1 MWIFLT
7 GGFFMVN
14 NKKDILVIL
23 LGNTI
28 LALAVTL
35 FIVPGQ
41 LITGGTTGIALFLN
55 HCFHLPISIFT
66 FIFNLL
72 MFICGG
78 IILGKKFALTT
89 LLSTFYY
96 PVILGVFEYL
106 FRDVLIIDDILINTL
121 FAGVLVGFSIAIVI
135 KAGAST
141 GGMDIPPL
149 ILQKKYKIPV
159 SVSMYLFDT
168 LIVFLQFSFS
178 DVRQLMYGIVM
189 IAVYSIVIDKI
200 SIIGTQK
207 IEIKIISEYSQK
219 IKQEIIQNID
229 RGVTLLHGQTGYL
242 GIETDVL
249 INVVSTRE
257 LAKVEKLIK
266 HIDPNAFMIISR
278 VNEVH
283 GHGFTLEKDYLS
295 KKNTM

>member
-1 MWIFLT
+1 MS
-7 GGFFMVN
+7 N
-14 NKKDILVIL
+14 NKIDIIIIL
-23 LGNTI
+23 LGNTL
-28 LALAVTL
+28 LALGVVL
-35 FIVPGQ
+35 FIVPGH

-55 HCFHLPISIFT
+55 HYFHLPISVFT
-66 FIFNLL
+66 FIFNFI
-72 MFICGG
+72 MFIYGG
-78 IILGKKFALTT
+78 IVLGKKFALTT

-106 FRDVLIIDDILINTL
+106 FKDIYIIDDIFINTL
-121 FAGVLVGFSIAIVI
+121 FSGVFVGVAIAIVI

-149 ILQKKYKIPV
+149 VLHKKYKIPV
-159 SVSMYLFDT
+159 SISMYIFDT
-168 LIVFLQFSFS
+168 LIVFMQLSFS
-178 DVRQLMYGIVM
+178 NIKQLMYGIVM
-189 IAVYSIVIDKI
+189 IAIYSIVIEKI

-207 IEIKIISEYSQK
+207 IEIKIISEYC
-219 IKQEIIQNID
+219 QEIRQAIISDID
-229 RGVTLLHGQTGYL
+229 RGVTLLHGQTGYF

-257 LAKVEKLIK
+257 LAKVERLIK
-266 HIDPNAFMIISR
+266 SIDPNAFMIISR

-295 KKNTM
+295 K

>member
-1 MWIFLT
+1 M
-7 GGFFMVN
+7 N
-14 NKKDILVIL
+14 DNKKDILIIL
-23 LGNTI
+23 LGNTV

-35 FIVPGQ
+35 FIVPGK

-55 HCFHLPISIFT
+55 HYFHLPISIFT
-66 FIFNLL
+66 FIFNLI

-96 PVILGVFEYL
+96 PLILGVFEYL
-106 FRDVLIIDDILINTL
+106 FKDVLIIDDIFINTL
-121 FAGVLVGFSIAIVI
+121 FAGVLVGFSIAVVI

-149 ILQKKYKIPV
+149 ILQKKRKIPV

-189 IAVYSIVIDKI
+189 IAIYSIVIEKI

-207 IEIKIISEYSQK
+207 IEIKIISEYSQQ
-219 IKQEIIQNID
+219 IKQAIIQDVD
-229 RGVTLLHGQTGYL
+229 RGVTLLHGQTGYF

-266 HIDPNAFMIISR
+266 QIDPNAFMIIAR

-283 GHGFTLEKDYLS
+283 GHGFTLEKDYLT
-295 KKNTM
+295 K

>member
-1 MWIFLT
+1 MS
-7 GGFFMVN
+7 N
-14 NKKDILVIL
+14 NKRDILIIL
-23 LGNTI
+23 LGNII
-28 LALAVTL
+28 LALAVVL
-35 FIVPGQ
+35 FIVPGN

-55 HCFHLPISIFT
+55 HYLHLPISVFT

-96 PVILGVFEYL
+96 PLILGVFEYV
-106 FRDVLIIDDILINTL
+106 FADTYIIDDIFINTL
-121 FAGVLVGFSIAIVI
+121 FAGVLVGCSIAIVI

-149 ILQKKYKIPV
+149 ILHKKYKIPV

-168 LIVFLQFSFS
+168 FIVFMQFSFS
-178 DVRQLMYGIVM
+178 NVKQLMYGIVM
-189 IAVYSIVIDKI
+189 IAIYSIVIEKI

-207 IEIKIISEYSQK
+207 IEIKIISEYCQD
-219 IKQEIIQNID
+219 IRQAIISDID
-229 RGVTLLHGQTGYL
+229 RGVTLLHGQTGYF

-257 LAKVEKLIK
+257 LAKVERLIK
-266 HIDPNAFMIISR
+266 NIDPNAFMIISR

-283 GHGFTLEKDYLS
+283 GHGFTLEKDYLT
-295 KKNTM
+295 K

>member
-1 MWIFLT
+1 MA
-7 GGFFMVN
+7 N
-14 NKKDILVIL
+14 NKKDLIIIL
-23 LGNTI
+23 LGNTL
-28 LALAVTL
+28 LALAVVL
-35 FIVPGQ
+35 FIVPGN

-55 HCFHLPISIFT
+55 HYFHLPISVFT
-66 FIFNLL
+66 FIFNSI
-72 MFICGG
+72 MFVYGG
-78 IILGKKFALTT
+78 IVLGKKFALTT

-96 PVILGVFEYL
+96 PMILGVFEYL
-106 FRDVLIIDDILINTL
+106 FKDIYIIDDIFINTL
-121 FAGVLVGFSIAIVI
+121 FSGVLVGVAIAIVI

-149 ILQKKYKIPV
+149 VLHKKYKLPV
-159 SVSMYLFDT
+159 SVTMYIFDT
-168 LIVFLQFSFS
+168 LIVFMQLSFS
-178 DVRQLMYGIVM
+178 NIKQLMYGIVM
-189 IAVYSIVIDKI
+189 IAIYSIVIEKI

-207 IEIKIISEYSQK
+207 IEIKIISEYC
-219 IKQEIIQNID
+219 QEIRQAIISDID
-229 RGVTLLHGQTGYL
+229 RGVTLLHGQTGYF

-266 HIDPNAFMIISR
+266 SIDPNAFMIISR

-295 KKNTM
+295 K

>member
-1 MWIFLT
+1 MS
-7 GGFFMVN
+7 N
-14 NKKDILVIL
+14 NKKDILIIL

-28 LALAVTL
+28 LALAVVL
-35 FIVPGQ
+35 FIVPGN

-55 HCFHLPISIFT
+55 HYLHLPISVFT

-96 PVILGVFEYL
+96 PVILGVFEYV
-106 FRDVLIIDDILINTL
+106 FRDTYIIDDIFINTL
-121 FAGVLVGFSIAIVI
+121 FAGVLVGCSIAIVI

-149 ILQKKYKIPV
+149 ILHKKYKIPV
-159 SVSMYLFDT
+159 SVSMYVFDT
-168 LIVFLQFSFS
+168 LIVFIQFSFS

-189 IAVYSIVIDKI
+189 IAIYSIVIEKI

-207 IEIKIISEYSQK
+207 IEIKIISEYCQD
-219 IKQEIIQNID
+219 IRQAIISDID
-229 RGVTLLHGQTGYL
+229 RGVTLLHGQTGYF

-257 LAKVEKLIK
+257 LAKVERLIK
-266 HIDPNAFMIISR
+266 NIDPNAFMMLYDVS
-278 VNEVH
+278 EVL
-283 GHGFTLEKDYLS
+283 GEGFKTSGKE
-295 KKNTM
+295 

>member
-1 MWIFLT
+1 
-7 GGFFMVN
+7 MVN